1 MIRRPPRSTLFP
13 YTTLFRS
20 FNHLPRRRA
29 MTNVNS
35 HLRPRRP
42 YRLLS
47 IAISLSLLFSLW
59 APLYPKASAQRKR
72 PAQSPLREVA
82 PTPGTDAL
90 ALRAGGRGR
99 RPVGPARHTQPLPQS
114 RRLA

>member
-47 IAISLSLLFSLW
+47 IAISLSLIFSLW
-59 APLYPKASAQRKR
+59 APLYLRASAQRKR
-72 PAQSPLREVA
+72 PAQSPVREIA
-82 PTPGTDAL
+82 PTPGSAL
-90 ALRAGGRGR
+90 GAGLPDLSQVRYR
-99 RPVGPARHTQPLPQS
+99 GPAQPAAPAPVS
-114 RRLA
+114 P